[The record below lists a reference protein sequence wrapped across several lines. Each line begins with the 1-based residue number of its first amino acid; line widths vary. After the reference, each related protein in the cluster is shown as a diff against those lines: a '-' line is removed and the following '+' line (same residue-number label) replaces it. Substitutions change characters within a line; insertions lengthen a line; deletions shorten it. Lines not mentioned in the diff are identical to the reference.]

1 MISLQKWGEHM
12 QRNPVS
18 SSRIRSIGWEGNV
31 MEVEFHNGA
40 VYQYYDVTQ
49 PEYQQFLSVP
59 SLGSA
64 LSKLDK
70 IHRYRRV
77 R

>member
-1 MISLQKWGEHM
+1 MKGGETLD
-12 QRNPVS
+12 RFPVS
-18 SSRIRSIGWEGNV
+18 SSRILSVGWYDNV

-40 VYQYYDVTQ
+40 VYQYYNVSQT
-49 PEYQQFLSVP
+49 EYKAFLSAP

-70 IHRYRRV
+70 IHRYSRIG
-77 R
+77 

>member
-1 MISLQKWGEHM
+1 MNICNAILYRPAGLGLLVGK
-12 QRNPVS
+12 
-18 SSRIRSIGWEGNV
+18 V